1 MNRLILM
8 TALVLSIAVLATG
21 AILPYAD
28 AAKPDKG
35 TGKPPKGDDSESGIN
50 FSCNDRKGAL
60 NCKASSREL
69 IGAFYVDFPGYD
81 YIDYTG
87 TCQRTQPFSDPSIET
102 GVYEVTVHECG
113 TGLDFKFEITVDAN
127 LKITS
132 IVGD

>member
-1 MNRLILM
+1 M

-35 TGKPPKGDDSESGIN
+35 PGKPDKGDDSKSGIN

-60 NCKASSREL
+60 NCKASSNEK
-69 IGAFYVDFPGYD
+69 IGTFSMEFPDGDGVYF
-81 YIDYTG
+81 TG
-87 TCQRTQPFSDPSIET
+87 TCQRSQPFGDTSIQT

-132 IVGD
+132 IVEY